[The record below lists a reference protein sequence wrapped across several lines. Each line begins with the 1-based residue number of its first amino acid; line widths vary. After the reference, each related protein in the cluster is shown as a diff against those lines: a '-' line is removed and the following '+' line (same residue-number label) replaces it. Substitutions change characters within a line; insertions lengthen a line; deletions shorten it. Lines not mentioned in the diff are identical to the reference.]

1 MAGSLYRW
9 QEECLATPG
18 VLAGRNLVY
27 CAPTS
32 GGKSLVAEVLML
44 RRIAATN
51 RPAMLVLPFVA
62 LCAEK
67 SASLSRLL
75 APLGKEVREF
85 YGGNHSHAAVG
96 MVRGRGCWLLPCN
109 PQCISST
116 APVPGLFL
124 RDSLRDGV
132 WTY

>member
-1 MAGSLYRW
+1 
-9 QEECLATPG
+9 
-18 VLAGRNLVY
+18 
-27 CAPTS
+27 
-32 GGKSLVAEVLML
+32 ML

-67 SASLSRLL
+67 SASLARLL

-96 MVRGRGCWLLPCN
+96 MVRRREGDGLAYGRLFMCCCP
-109 PQCISST
+109 PQSSGLSSRQRLSLT
-116 APVPGLFL
+116 IAPWVLVAAAAEHG
-124 RDSLRDGV
+124 RDCVHD
-132 WTY
+132 